1 MLASIIDRQNDKF
14 VLAKWILT
22 QQIIRM
28 VQFTVKLFII
38 QELLVFIEKVET
50 MRLQGFYLWH
60 LFSLVPKLRI
70 VREDKSREEIVE
82 YFRVDEIIFADFFE
96 IILRDCL

>member
-1 MLASIIDRQNDKF
+1 MLTSIIDRQNDKF
-14 VLAKWILT
+14 LLAKWILT

-38 QELLVFIEKVET
+38 QEVLIFIEKVET
-50 MRLQGFYLWH
+50 MRLQGFYLWL

-70 VREDKSREEIVE
+70 VREYKSREEIVE
-82 YFRVDEIIFADFFE
+82 YFRVDEIIFVDFFE